1 MERDRF
7 RYCELNA
14 YYGGLL
20 TKKQSEIFS
29 LHYEEDYSLAEI
41 AEKFNITRQAVLD
54 NLRKAEKV
62 LDNAEQKIGLV
73 ARDNLLRQHL
83 FRVFREEERIR
94 YDTGR
99 TSGQAVRRCRLRP

>member
-1 MERDRF
+1 MERNRF
-7 RYCELNA
+7 KYCELKA

-20 TKKQSEIFS
+20 TDKQSEIFT

-54 NLRKAEKV
+54 NIRKAEKV

-73 ARDNLLRQHL
+73 ARDNKIRKLM
-83 FRVFREEERIR
+83 EELE
-94 YDTGR
+94 
-99 TSGQAVRRCRLRP
+99 QAIKSNDLNKATEIINTVKKTMEE

>member
-73 ARDNLLRQHL
+73 ARDNLLRQQL
-83 FRVFREEERIR
+83 DQIEQAIKSNDLNKAQELINSAKKTMEE
-94 YDTGR
+94 
-99 TSGQAVRRCRLRP
+99 

>member
-54 NLRKAEKV
+54 NIRKAEKV

-73 ARDNLLRQHL
+73 ARDNLLRQQL
-83 FRVFREEERIR
+83 DQIE
-94 YDTGR
+94 
-99 TSGQAVRRCRLRP
+99 QAIKSNDLSKAQELINSAKKIMED

>member
-20 TKKQSEIFS
+20 TKKQFEIFS

-73 ARDNLLRQHL
+73 ARDNLLRQQL
-83 FRVFREEERIR
+83 DQIEQAIKSNDLNKAQELINSAKKTMEE
-94 YDTGR
+94 
-99 TSGQAVRRCRLRP
+99 

>member
-54 NLRKAEKV
+54 NIRKAEKV

-73 ARDNLLRQHL
+73 ARDNLLRQQL
-83 FRVFREEERIR
+83 DQIEQAIKSNDLNKAQELINSAKKKMEE
-94 YDTGR
+94 
-99 TSGQAVRRCRLRP
+99 

>member
-54 NLRKAEKV
+54 NIRKAEKV

-73 ARDNLLRQHL
+73 ARDNKIRKLM
-83 FRVFREEERIR
+83 EELE
-94 YDTGR
+94 
-99 TSGQAVRRCRLRP
+99 QAIKSSDLNKATEIINTVKKTMEE

>member
-20 TKKQSEIFS
+20 KKKQSEIFS

-54 NLRKAEKV
+54 NIRKAEKV

-73 ARDNLLRQHL
+73 ARDNLLRQQL
-83 FRVFREEERIR
+83 DQIEQAIKSNDLNKAQELINSAKKTMEE
-94 YDTGR
+94 
-99 TSGQAVRRCRLRP
+99 

>member
-73 ARDNLLRQHL
+73 ARDNLLRQQL
-83 FRVFREEERIR
+83 DQIE
-94 YDTGR
+94 
-99 TSGQAVRRCRLRP
+99 QAIKSNDLSKAQELINSAKKIMED

>member
-41 AEKFNITRQAVLD
+41 AEKFDITRQAVLD

-62 LDNAEQKIGLV
+62 LDNAEQQIGLV
-73 ARDNLLRQHL
+73 ARDNLLRQQL
-83 FRVFREEERIR
+83 DQIE
-94 YDTGR
+94 
-99 TSGQAVRRCRLRP
+99 QAIKSNDLSKAQELINSAKKIMED

>member
-54 NLRKAEKV
+54 NIRKAEKV

-73 ARDNLLRQHL
+73 ARDNLLRQQL
-83 FRVFREEERIR
+83 DQIE
-94 YDTGR
+94 
-99 TSGQAVRRCRLRP
+99 QAIKSKDLSKAQELINSAKKIMED

>member
-54 NLRKAEKV
+54 NIRKAEKV

-73 ARDNLLRQHL
+73 ARDNLLRQQL
-83 FRVFREEERIR
+83 DQIEQAIKSNDLNKAQELINSAKKTMEE
-94 YDTGR
+94 
-99 TSGQAVRRCRLRP
+99 

>member
-73 ARDNLLRQHL
+73 ARDNLLRQQL
-83 FRVFREEERIR
+83 DQIEEAIKSNDLSKAQELINSAKKIME
-94 YDTGR
+94 D
-99 TSGQAVRRCRLRP
+99 